1 MNGHCKMAG
10 QATTACLTIHSAM
23 RLISGLLI
31 FCFFAAFLPAQQPDS
46 PPPPSSPFGETQPA
60 NTQTPEAKPL
70 ATVILNPESGKEVAE
85 ARKAFDSGVKL
96 KKAGDLEQA
105 YDKFEAAAKL
115 SPHSVDYVTAREV
128 TRQQLAMNAINRG
141 NKALREDKQIVA
153 MAEFRRALQ
162 FDPAKE
168 TFQTS
173 YQKLHAEIQ
182 RLFIES
188 WDRLR
193 TFSVPAQP
201 QDPHEGSKH
210 YARGLDELMK
220 IFGNNLWTTP
230 VAEVRQRYRGAAS

>member
-1 MNGHCKMAG
+1 VHVLMLESSDISLPLRHWL
-10 QATTACLTIHSAM
+10 ATTGGAQVTPHFDPLSIQVCEALHPDMVVSYNYRHIIRPDVVERMRGRAVNLHISYLPWNRGAHPNVWSFLEDTPKGVTIH
-23 RLISGLLI
+23 LVDEGV
-31 FCFFAAFLPAQQPDS
+31 DT
-46 PPPPSSPFGETQPA
+46 GG
-60 NTQTPEAKPL
+60 
-70 ATVILNPESGKEVAE
+70 ILV
-85 ARKAFDSGVKL
+85 
-96 KKAGDLEQA
+96 Q
-105 YDKFEAAAKL
+105 
-115 SPHSVDYVTAREV
+115 RE
-128 TRQQLAMNAINRG
+128 
-141 NKALREDKQIVA
+141 
-153 MAEFRRALQ
+153 LQ

-220 IFGNNLWTTP
+220 IFGSNLWTTP